1 MTNAERTLNPTFM
14 GYPWVPIISPS
25 CPRDEGRRKSN
36 LDGPATHKYTTHKI
50 YMPKKEMPSGALMML
65 ILRVLRSGP
74 LHGYA
79 IAQRIHTLSSEVLHV
94 EEGALYPALQRILLK
109 GWATAEWGVSETNRK
124 VRFYRLTPAG
134 RKQLEA
140 ELSEYGRVHQA
151 IRSVLRTA

>member
-1 MTNAERTLNPTFM
+1 
-14 GYPWVPIISPS
+14 
-25 CPRDEGRRKSN
+25 
-36 LDGPATHKYTTHKI
+36 
-50 YMPKKEMPSGALMML
+50 MPKKEMPSGALVLL

-79 IAQRIHTLSSEVLHV
+79 IAQRIHSLSSEVLHV

-109 GWATAEWGVSETNRK
+109 GWVTAEWGVSETNRK

-140 ELSEYGRVHQA
+140 ALSGYDRVHEA
-151 IRSVLRTA
+151 IRAVLRTA